1 MIERRKCTK
10 QQLLSLTGKLSFACK
25 VVPAGRIFLRRMIDL
40 SCSVS
45 RIYHHIRLTKEVR
58 LDMYWWVNLLPQW
71 SGTSCILE
79 TKWTTTISMNLYTDA
94 SGTLGW
100 GAYWSGRWLQARWSF
115 NDCKKDIVWKELF
128 AIAAAVN
135 SWDHYWRRKKVL
147 FHCNNQSVCDIWCR
161 GSFRSP
167 EVMALVRM
175 LFFCAAK
182 FDINVMIVP
191 IAGSNNTIADALSR
205 FQATRFYQL
214 APLAAPHP
222 DNILAWPTQFWM
234 DSSMNINP

>member
-1 MIERRKCTK
+1 
-10 QQLLSLTGKLSFACK
+10 
-25 VVPAGRIFLRRMIDL
+25 MIDL

-45 RIYHHIRLTKEVR
+45 RIHPHIRLTKEAC
-58 LDMYWWVNLLPQW
+58 LEMYWWLNFLPQW

-100 GAYWSGRWLQARWSF
+100 GAYWSSRWLQVRWSL
-115 NDCKKDIVWKELF
+115 NNCNKDIVWKKLF

-135 SWDHYWRRKKVL
+135 GWSHYWRQKKVL
-147 FHCNNQSVCDIWCR
+147 FHCDNQSVCDIWRR
-161 GSFRSP
+161 GSSHSP

-175 LFFCAAK
+175 LYFCAAK
-182 FDINVMIVP
+182 FDINVMIVH

-205 FQATRFYQL
+205 FQATRFHQL

-222 DNILAWPTQFWM
+222 DNILAWLTQFWM
-234 DSSMNINP
+234 DSSMNISCSVSSSHIQSWS